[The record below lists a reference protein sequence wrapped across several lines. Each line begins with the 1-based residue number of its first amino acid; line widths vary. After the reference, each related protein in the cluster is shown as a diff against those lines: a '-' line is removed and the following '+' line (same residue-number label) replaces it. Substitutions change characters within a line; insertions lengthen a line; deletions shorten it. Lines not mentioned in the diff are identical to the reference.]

1 MTALLVG
8 IFGVAGGLLR
18 FSIDTWFA
26 HRAGDRRHWPWAT
39 LVVNVSGSLII
50 GLSLGVT
57 GRLGLGAEWHA
68 AIATG
73 LAGGLTTFSSW
84 TTATIRLVSEVM
96 YAAAALNVTVN
107 LVAGLAAAGAGIAL
121 AG

>member
-1 MTALLVG
+1 MTALMVG
-8 IFGVAGGLLR
+8 VFGIAGGLLR

-26 HRAGDRRHWPWAT
+26 HRTAGRRHWPWAT
-39 LVVNVSGSLII
+39 LLVNVLGSLII

-57 GRLGLGAEWHA
+57 GRLGLGGEWQP
-68 AIATG
+68 AIAAG

-84 TTATIRLVSEVM
+84 TTATIRLVSEVR
-96 YAAAALNVTVN
+96 YLAAALNVGVN
-107 LVAGLAAAGAGIAL
+107 LAAGLLAASLGIAL

>member
-1 MTALLVG
+1 VTALLVG

-57 GRLGLGAEWHA
+57 GRLGLGTEWHA

-84 TTATIRLVSEVM
+84 TTATIRLVSEVR

>member
-18 FSIDTWFA
+18 FAIDTWFA
-26 HRAGDRRHWPWAT
+26 HRAGTRRHWPWAT
-39 LVVNVSGSLII
+39 LVVNVTGSLVI
-50 GLSLGVT
+50 GLSAGVT
-57 GRLGLGAEWHA
+57 GRLGLGEEWHA

-84 TTATIRLVSEVM
+84 TTATIRLVSEVR
-96 YAAAALNVTVN
+96 YQAAALNVAVN
-107 LVAGLAAAGAGIAL
+107 LVAGLSAAAVGIAL
-121 AG
+121 TG

>member
-8 IFGVAGGLLR
+8 VFGVAGGLLR

-26 HRAGDRRHWPWAT
+26 HRAGNRRHWPWAT
-39 LVVNVSGSLII
+39 LLVNVLGSLVI

-57 GRLGLGAEWHA
+57 GRLGLGGEWQA

-84 TTATIRLVSEVM
+84 TTATIRLVSEVR
-96 YAAAALNVTVN
+96 YLAAALNVIVN
-107 LVAGLAAAGAGIAL
+107 LVAGLSAAALGIAV